1 MAGKRVGIFG
11 GTFNPVHIGHLR
23 AVIEVAEA
31 LGLDAVELVPAA
43 RPPHKCGNG
52 LLDFSLRLALCRLA
66 VAGLAGCSVNALEA
80 DRPGPSYTWDT
91 LSELR
96 RTRPDDELVFIM
108 GMGDLLCLGQWK
120 SGYDLGRLAGLAVHA
135 RAGLGLS
142 TFTDCLRVHGPL
154 MGAVP
159 TADPAVWT
167 LGQSRCINF
176 VPVAR
181 LDISAS
187 DIRERWRRGAHLD
200 HLVPDAVLRELLARA
215 DVLTACW
222 QSPAGT

>member
-23 AVIEVAEA
+23 AGIEVAEA

-43 RPPHKCGNG
+43 RPPHKHGNG

-66 VAGLAGCSVNALEA
+66 VAGLAGFSVNTLEA
-80 DRPGPSYTWDT
+80 DRPGPSYTVDT
-91 LSELR
+91 LTELR
-96 RTRPDDELVFIM
+96 RTRPEDQLVFIM

-120 SGYDLGRLAGLAVHA
+120 DGYDLGRLAGLAVHA

-142 TFTDCLRVHGPL
+142 TFTDCLRVHGPV
-154 MGAVP
+154 MGAQP
-159 TADPAVWT
+159 TGDPAVWT
-167 LGQSRCINF
+167 LGGGRTITF

-187 DIRERWRRGAHLD
+187 DIRERWRRGARLD
-200 HLVPDAVLRELLARA
+200 HLVPEAVLRELQTHTDALA
-215 DVLTACW
+215 TAW
-222 QSPAGT
+222 HRPERS

>member
-23 AVIEVAEA
+23 AGIEVAEA

-43 RPPHKCGNG
+43 RPPHKRGNG
-52 LLDFSLRLALCRLA
+52 LLDFPLRLALCRLA
-66 VAGLAGCSVNALEA
+66 VADLAGFSVNTLEA
-80 DRPGPSYTWDT
+80 DRPGPSYTFDT
-91 LSELR
+91 LTELR
-96 RTRPDDELVFIM
+96 RTRPEDQLVFIM

-120 SGYDLGRLAGLAVHA
+120 DGYDLGRLASLAVHA

-142 TFTDCLRVHGPL
+142 TFTDCLRVHGPV
-154 MGAVP
+154 MGAAP

-167 LGQSRCINF
+167 LGGGRCITF

-187 DIRERWRRGAHLD
+187 DIRERWRRGARLD
-200 HLVPDAVLRELLARA
+200 HLVPPAVLRALLAQA
-215 DVLTACW
+215 DALATAW
-222 QSPAGT
+222 RRPDGI